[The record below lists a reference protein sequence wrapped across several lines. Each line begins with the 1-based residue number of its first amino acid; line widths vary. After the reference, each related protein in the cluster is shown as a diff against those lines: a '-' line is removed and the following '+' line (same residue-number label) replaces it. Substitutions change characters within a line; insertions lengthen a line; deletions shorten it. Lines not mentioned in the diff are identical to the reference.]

1 MYPTLIKQ
9 TFEAQEGDMILRTC
23 TAGCVGSVYPYSGMR
38 MKVDLQVVLD
48 ASQLE
53 MTVRSDKDSG

>member
-1 MYPTLIKQ
+1 
-9 TFEAQEGDMILRTC
+9 MILRTC

-38 MKVDLQVVLD
+38 VKVGLQVVLD

-53 MTVRSDKDSG
+53 MTVRFDSDGG